1 MNRKDD
7 HIQLALKQEEEAN
20 DFDQIRTKHHAFPEL
35 NLASV
40 NPEIHLFDQVFPL
53 PFYINAMTG
62 GSDQAAII
70 NSRLAQLAKHFRLP
84 IATGSMSTAIKHPSL
99 SKTFT
104 VIRDIYPDGFIIAN
118 LGAGQTITQAKQA
131 IEMIRASA
139 LQIHVNAVQEA
150 VMPEGDRD
158 FQHWLGKIKTIREGI
173 QQPLIVKEVGFGM
186 SRKTLIQLQKIGV
199 SYVDVAGRG
208 GTNFAVIENHRRQ
221 TPYASLN
228 HWGLS
233 TVESLLEVEGI
244 TNMTVFASG
253 GIRQPLDAIK
263 ALALGAKA
271 VGLSGYFLKLVTQF
285 DHDEAVK
292 QFQLFIDEFKT
303 LMGIL
308 GQTHIA
314 DLTKI
319 DLIFSPSLLAYKQQ
333 LNENRHS

>member
-7 HIQLALKQEEEAN
+7 HIHLALKQEEEAN
-20 DFDQIRTKHHAFPEL
+20 DFDLIRIKHHAFPEL

-40 NPEIHLFDQVFPL
+40 NTVIHLFDRVFPL

-62 GSDQAAII
+62 GSDQAGTI
-70 NSRLAQLAKHFRLP
+70 NGRLAQLAKHFQLP

-118 LGAGQTITQAKQA
+118 LGAGQTITQAKQV
-131 IEMIRASA
+131 IEMIQASA

-158 FQHWLGKIKTIREGI
+158 FQHWLAKINTIREGI
-173 QQPLIVKEVGFGM
+173 QKPLIVKEVGFGM
-186 SRKTLIQLQKIGV
+186 SRKTLMQLQKIGV

-228 HWGLS
+228 DWGLS
-233 TVESLLEVEGI
+233 TVESLLEADGM

-253 GIRQPLDAIK
+253 GVRQPLDAIK

-271 VGLSGYFLKLVTQF
+271 VGLSGYFLKLVNQF
-285 DHDEAVK
+285 NHDEAVK

-319 DLIFSPSLLAYKQQ
+319 DLIFSPSLLTYKQQ
-333 LNENRHS
+333 LHENRHS